1 MNLFNAAIRD
11 GCRPAIQSQWR
22 GLRCGIRRRGQRRST
37 RTNGG
42 QTLYEHAI
50 SESVADFA
58 KKNREKQ
65 MKHRRFSALLI
76 GTVVPIMLFGA
87 AGIAAAK
94 SEIKGA
100 AILDHPCG
108 KVAMKFMGLAHAGK
122 IEDANKLSTKEM
134 QDQWTKM
141 PEKDRTMMSGMM
153 KETSQTEA
161 QYSADIKTNGVLVVD
176 GPSATLTVKKE
187 TKDKNG
193 SSSETMTQNFKI
205 DGSQC
210 LISR

>member
-1 MNLFNAAIRD
+1 
-11 GCRPAIQSQWR
+11 
-22 GLRCGIRRRGQRRST
+22 
-37 RTNGG
+37 
-42 QTLYEHAI
+42 
-50 SESVADFA
+50 
-58 KKNREKQ
+58 
-65 MKHRRFSALLI
+65 MKHRRFSAVLI
-76 GTVVPIMLFGA
+76 SAAVPILLFGA
-87 AGIAAAK
+87 AGIAVAK

-108 KVAMKFMGLAHAGK
+108 KVAVKFMGLAHAGK

-153 KETSQTEA
+153 KDMSQTEA
-161 QYSADIKTNGVLVVD
+161 QYSADIKANGVLVVD

-193 SSSETMTQNFKI
+193 SSSETMTQKFKI